1 MWTKNIFNPKS
12 IMVISSTD
20 IVTKQIIIYQS
31 PQKKNYHISI
41 YIEME
46 IVDGLLPFI
55 SYLLYSKSYIIY

>member
-1 MWTKNIFNPKS
+1 
-12 IMVISSTD
+12 MVISSTD